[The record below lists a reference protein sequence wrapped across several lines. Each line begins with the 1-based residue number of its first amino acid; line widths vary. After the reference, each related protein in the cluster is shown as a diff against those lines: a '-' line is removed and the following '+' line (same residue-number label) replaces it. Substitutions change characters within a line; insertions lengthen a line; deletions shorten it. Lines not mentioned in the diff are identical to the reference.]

1 MAYENNKKFDKKDNK
16 KPFNNKANNK
26 PKNLHTSVFKYAVV
40 SASTVDISAVMSMLQ
55 SITYDLISIPIT
67 LKTTTDKGQRT
78 LKVGYVNGFEAHL
91 EGEEF
96 KLTILAPHVEAFKA
110 IKTPIVKI
118 LVRTDRKTGEP
129 VQVLGFEIADDST
142 TEATE

>member
-16 KPFNNKANNK
+16 KPFNKANK
-26 PKNLHTSVFKYAVV
+26 PKNLHTSVLKYSVIAPT
-40 SASTVDISAVMSMLQ
+40 AVDISAVMSMLQ
-55 SITYDLISIPIT
+55 SITYDLISIPVT
-67 LKTTTDKGQRT
+67 LKATTDNGTRT

-96 KLTILAPHVEAFKA
+96 KLTILANYVDTFKA
-110 IKTPIVKI
+110 IKEPVVKI

-129 VQVLGFEIADDST
+129 VQVLGFEIADEST
-142 TEATE
+142 IEAK